1 MSHGPLE
8 PQILI
13 YHSHSQETFSD
24 SREGEEEDTIVGVGN
39 YLTSLLSEKY
49 GYQVIH
55 IKEAFDMMS
64 GELDRN
70 KAYNY
75 ACDYVEKVLEENP
88 SVEVVIDL
96 HRDGIDE
103 DRRLVTEINGKDTAQ
118 ILFYNGLSYTNA
130 QGRFLICPILT
141 YRTILLFLFS
151 WNIRRRC
158 IILIFT
164 EDLPGGLA
172 LQSSFTKKSPASG
185 SRCPDKYGAGSKKRH
200 GTLCRHFEQSVKG
213 LRNRIKII

>member
-39 YLTSLLSEKY
+39 YLTSLLSEKKY

-75 ACDYVEKVLEENP
+75 ACDYVEKKVLEEK
-88 SVEVVIDL
+88 SV
-96 HRDGIDE
+96 
-103 DRRLVTEINGKDTAQ
+103 
-118 ILFYNGLSYTNA
+118 
-130 QGRFLICPILT
+130 C
-141 YRTILLFLFS
+141 
-151 WNIRRRC
+151 
-158 IILIFT
+158 
-164 EDLPGGLA
+164 GG
-172 LQSSFTKKSPASG
+172 G
-185 SRCPDKYGAGSKKRH
+185 Y
-200 GTLCRHFEQSVKG
+200 
-213 LRNRIKII
+213 

>member
-24 SREGEEEDTIVGVGN
+24 SRKGEEEDTIVGVGN

-118 ILFYNGLSYTNA
+118 ILFIMALATRMTR
-130 QGRFLICPILT
+130 GRFLICQILT

-164 EDLPGGLA
+164 EG
-172 LQSSFTKKSPASG
+172 FTWRACATIFIYEKEPCFWKPVPRQI
-185 SRCPDKYGAGSKKRH
+185 RCRK
-200 GTLCRHFEQSVKG
+200 
-213 LRNRIKII
+213 